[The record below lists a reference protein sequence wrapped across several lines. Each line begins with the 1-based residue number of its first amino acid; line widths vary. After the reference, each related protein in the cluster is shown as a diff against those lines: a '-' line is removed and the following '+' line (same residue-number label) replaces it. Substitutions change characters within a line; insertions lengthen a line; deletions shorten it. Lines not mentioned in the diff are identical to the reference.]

1 MVYTNSTFIQP
12 FAAPEQSYFL
22 GRQVFSA
29 CMDMSTPGFERKH
42 CSTYGQ
48 LRLQDSITHSEI
60 ILFHDSLLVTIS
72 VIRVSVVVYYLV
84 TQNTRLQPL
93 HIGAMSSLDTAS
105 EIV

>member
-1 MVYTNSTFIQP
+1 M
-12 FAAPEQSYFL
+12 
-22 GRQVFSA
+22 G
-29 CMDMSTPGFERKH
+29 ERNH

-48 LRLQDSITHSEI
+48 LRLQDSITHSEM

-84 TQNTRLQPL
+84 TRNTRLQPL
-93 HIGAMSSLDTAS
+93 HIGAMGSLDTAS